1 MLSNCPKLK
10 RAASPELH
18 QFCGKPVSDEIGYKG
33 LALLANLEGTITM
46 KVQSQLPS
54 TLWGHPGS
62 LL

>member
-18 QFCGKPVSDEIGYKG
+18 QFCGQPVSDEIGYKG
-33 LALLANLEGTITM
+33 LALLANLGITM